1 MNTVIKKV
9 PIPMAGLMLAL
20 AATGNLVLSYGNT
33 YRNIFGILST
43 AVLLLLVAKIILEPK
58 AISEGFENPVVAS
71 VTPTLSMGIMLLSTY
86 LKPYAP
92 SAAYGIWLF
101 ALALH
106 AMLIIYFT
114 KKYISSFNIKKV
126 FPSYFVVYVGIV
138 VGSVTAPAYGHA
150 NWGQGIFWFG
160 LITYLILL
168 PIVLYRVF
176 RIKEIPEPALPTI
189 TIFAAPAS
197 LLIAGYLNS
206 FQQKNSAIVGFIA
219 ALAFV
224 SLLGVLIYLPK
235 LLMLKFY
242 PSYSA
247 FTFPLVISGVAM
259 KGTNAFLLNTN
270 NGIAALMYVVKFLE
284 AAAVLIVFYVLIR
297 YIMFLVPSK
306 TVDATAE
313 KAAPIIR

>member
-20 AATGNLVLSYGNT
+20 AATGNLVLSYGNS
-33 YRNIFGILST
+33 YRNIFGVLS
-43 AVLLLLVAKIILEPK
+43 AAILLLLVAKIIIEPK

-71 VTPTLSMGIMLLSTY
+71 VTPTLTMGIMLLSTY

-92 SAAYGIWLF
+92 SAAYGTWIF

-114 KKYISSFNIKKV
+114 KKYILSFNIKKV

-138 VGSVTAPAYGHA
+138 VGSVTAPAFGHA

-160 LITYLILL
+160 LVSYLILL

-176 RIKEIPEPALPTI
+176 KIKEIPELAQPTI

-197 LLIAGYLNS
+197 LLVAGYLNS
-206 FQQKNSAIVGFIA
+206 FQQKNATIVGLIA
-219 ALAFV
+219 IMAFL
-224 SLLGVLIYLPK
+224 SLVGVLLYLPK
-235 LLMLKFY
+235 LLKLKFY

-247 FTFPLVISGVAM
+247 FTFPIAISGVAM

-270 NGIAALMYVVKFLE
+270 NGISALKYVVKFLE
-284 AAAVLIVFYVLIR
+284 ASAVLIVLYVLIR
-297 YIMFLVPSK
+297 YIMFLLPTKV
-306 TVDATAE
+306 TDATDK
-313 KAAPIIR
+313 KAAPIVK